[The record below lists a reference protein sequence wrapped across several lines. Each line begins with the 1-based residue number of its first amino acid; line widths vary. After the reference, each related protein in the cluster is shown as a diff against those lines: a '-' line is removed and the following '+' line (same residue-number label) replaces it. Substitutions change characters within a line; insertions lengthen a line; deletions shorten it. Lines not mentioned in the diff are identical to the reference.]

1 VRSATGSEHPVGRN
15 YTPAIDMPRDVPDES
30 QRPSGDGSGEAP
42 GRAGVSAA
50 RTRFARLTEDGTGFI
65 VAGSLVAGVGAYLYQ
80 FLGGQSLGAEAFAP
94 VSVLLTV
101 HFLVFIVILLP
112 VEQLIIRRL
121 TLDRTAVGVPAR
133 VWALVA
139 AAAVVAVGY
148 VWIGVDSLLRG
159 DLRFVGFIAAT
170 IATHTVFV
178 IGRGHLAGWRR
189 FRAYGMSSGAASL
202 LRLAIA
208 AVILMARPTASG
220 FALGLILGPLV
231 IVLWRPL
238 RPAAVDRAV
247 LARVEAESLG
257 EQGLLFGLVLSS
269 AVSQVLLLAGPLAV
283 AALGAGEALVS
294 VAFGTFTLLRAPLT
308 FGYNLL
314 ARILPPFTEM
324 AAQGARQELR
334 AWGRGIGIAAVLLAG
349 AAGAAGW
356 LLGPSL
362 VGLFFGGDF
371 RPSNP
376 VAALVAAGVVFAGA
390 GLFVGQILV
399 ARGQPFRLAAAWL
412 VGVAGAATALLL
424 AGGDPLERV
433 AVAFLCGETLA
444 LLALVVG
451 TVAVVGSDWRGY
463 ELAKR
468 SLDIGGAIAILV
480 LLLPLLIV
488 AALLVKVDSRGPAF
502 FRQERVGRKG
512 RHFAMLKLRTMRADS
527 GEEVFVEHLRRLDEA
542 RSAPDASAL
551 KIDDDPRITRLGR
564 YLRATSLDELPNL
577 WNVVRG
583 SMSLVGPRPLVPA
596 EAELIGLDHP
606 RFTVKPGVTGLAQVS
621 GRDEISLG
629 ERSELD
635 AQYAASLSLRRD
647 LAILRRTVV
656 TVLQRRGG

>member
-1 VRSATGSEHPVGRN
+1 
-15 YTPAIDMPRDVPDES
+15 
-30 QRPSGDGSGEAP
+30 
-42 GRAGVSAA
+42 
-50 RTRFARLTEDGTGFI
+50 
-65 VAGSLVAGVGAYLYQ
+65 
-80 FLGGQSLGAEAFAP
+80 
-94 VSVLLTV
+94 VLLTV

-133 VWALVA
+133 VWVLVA
-139 AAAVVAVGY
+139 AAAMVAVGY

-170 IATHTVFV
+170 IGAHTIFV

-202 LRLAIA
+202 LRLAVA
-208 AVILMARPTASG
+208 AVILIARPTASG

-231 IVLWRPL
+231 IILWRPL
-238 RPAAVDRAV
+238 RPVAVDRAA
-247 LARVEAESLG
+247 LARDEAESLG
-257 EQGLLFGLVLSS
+257 EEGLLFGLVLSS

-283 AALGAGEALVS
+283 AALGAGEAVVS

-334 AWGRGIGIAAVLLAG
+334 AWGRGIGIAAVLLGG
-349 AAGAAGW
+349 AAAVVGW

-371 RPSNP
+371 RPSNS

-412 VGVAGAATALLL
+412 VGVAGAATALWL
-424 AGGDPLERV
+424 AGGDPLARV

-451 TVAVVGSDWRGY
+451 TVAVAGSDWRGY

-468 SLDIGGAIAILV
+468 SLDIGGAIALLV
-480 LLLPLLIV
+480 VLLPLLV
-488 AALLVKVDSRGPAF
+488 LVALLVKVDSRGPVF
-502 FRQERVGRKG
+502 FRQERVGRDGK
-512 RHFAMLKLRTMRADS
+512 HFAMLKLRTMRADG
-527 GEEVFVEHLRRLDEA
+527 GEEVFVEHLRRLEEA
-542 RSAPDASAL
+542 RSASQAKAL
-551 KIDDDPRITRLGR
+551 KIEDDPRMTRLGR
-564 YLRATSLDELPNL
+564 HLRATSLDELPNL

-583 SMSLVGPRPLVPA
+583 SMSLVGPRPLVPT
-596 EAELIGLDHP
+596 EAELIGVDHP

-629 ERSELD
+629 KRSDLD
-635 AQYAASLSLRRD
+635 AQYAASRSMRRD

-656 TVLQRRGG
+656 TVLRRRGG